1 MKNKTKSKKDG
12 AKKEVKEEM
21 PQKIDYSTRYKE
33 QVPICVKI
41 KHKNE
46 TFFIFT
52 EEYKKSF
59 EIKEQISKIKKI
71 PIENLRL
78 YYTNKRLIEDDAMN
92 HDQQIKHNTILYA
105 AFKQENNEWENFNEL
120 INFKNSQIN

>member
-1 MKNKTKSKKDG
+1 MKNKSKAKSKKDG
-12 AKKEVKEEM
+12 AKKDVKEEM

-33 QVPICVKI
+33 SVPIYVKI

-52 EEYKKSF
+52 EEYKKSLD
-59 EIKEQISKIKKI
+59 IKEQISKIKMT
-71 PIENLRL
+71 PIENIKLF
-78 YYTNKRLIEDDAMN
+78 YPNKRLIEDDTMN

-105 AFKQENNEWENFNEL
+105 AFKHDNNEWENFNDL
-120 INFKNSQIN
+120 INYKNS